1 MSVDKLL
8 WSTFDNINL
17 TDLQKMANTYKGKS
31 VNDLNKIFIARC
43 KKDDRENPQCKYD
56 VDILSNVVYNI
67 SKINP
72 PPVIPPAK
80 PKPIDYSKLPSKLRA
95 KLEQQQQQPPPV
107 PERSQQSLDFSKQLR
122 QQQPPPVPE
131 RSQKTLDFSKQRRGI
146 EPRKFDE
153 AVQRPIKSDVLSINT
168 QLETLVQRITRDK
181 ASALGQ
187 KVPELMKTQ
196 LQLVKKELNDY
207 IKLLSNSYNELKR
220 KSPNLLSKYKQLNS
234 EYIILN
240 KYINTYD
247 DFLNSLIKLKNLIP
261 SFLSNPDKKIN
272 DVVREYQKIIQ
283 INNSL
288 PGPYRIMGYIDK
300 TPLETLYSMK
310 QFTDNKNVQNLHKK
324 YKIMISR

>member
-1 MSVDKLL
+1 MSIDKLL

-56 VDILSNVVYNI
+56 VDLLSNVVYNI

-72 PPVIPPAK
+72 PSVIPPAK

-95 KLEQQQQQPPPV
+95 KLEQQQ
-107 PERSQQSLDFSKQLR
+107 
-122 QQQPPPVPE
+122 PPPVPE
-131 RSQKTLDFSKQRRGI
+131 RSQKSLDFSKQRRGI

-153 AVQRPIKSDVLSINT
+153 AVQRPIKSDALSINT
-168 QLETLVQRITRDK
+168 QLETLVQRIARDK

-207 IKLLSNSYNELKR
+207 IKLLSNSYNELKQ

-261 SFLSNPDKKIN
+261 SFLSNPNKKIN

-300 TPLETLYSMK
+300 TPLETLYSMQ
-310 QFTDNKNVQNLHKK
+310 QFRDNKNVQNLHKK
-324 YKIMISR
+324 YKITIPGTN

>member
-43 KKDDRENPQCKYD
+43 KKDDRDKPQCKYD
-56 VDILSNVVYNI
+56 VDLLSNVVYNI

-95 KLEQQQQQPPPV
+95 KLEQQTRP
-107 PERSQQSLDFSKQLR
+107 
-122 QQQPPPVPE
+122 QQPPPVPE
-131 RSQKTLDFSKQRRGI
+131 RSQKSLDFSKQRRGI

-168 QLETLVQRITRDK
+168 QLETLVQRIARDK

-207 IKLLSNSYNELKR
+207 IKLLSNSYNELKQ

-261 SFLSNPDKKIN
+261 SFLSNPNKKIN

-300 TPLETLYSMK
+300 TPLETLYSMQ
-310 QFTDNKNVQNLHKK
+310 QFRDNKNVQNLHKK
-324 YKIMISR
+324 YKITIPGGN